1 MSYHRWQNYFSPNF
15 DARSNIDLLRD
26 SSHYLDI
33 FSINNIYGARPKRRC
48 IKCISNGFDNY
59 LPISSQTSS
68 LDFFYFITNTVWPYL

>member
-15 DARSNIDLLRD
+15 DARNNIDLLRD

-48 IKCISNGFDNY
+48 I
-59 LPISSQTSS
+59 SSQTQYGHIC
-68 LDFFYFITNTVWPYL
+68 DAIY

>member
-33 FSINNIYGARPKRRC
+33 FSINNIYGGRSKRRFMALLV
-48 IKCISNGFDNY
+48 II
-59 LPISSQTSS
+59 
-68 LDFFYFITNTVWPYL
+68 FIDILS